1 MLAASVFLSSEQC
14 RLPPLHKATAWQAT
28 TLGMTDGLRPSH
40 IQLPP
45 QNSVQEPEQR
55 KARSDQH
62 DGVEDEYINL
72 HSKIP
77 LVLTEKHV
85 RFSTAA
91 IITLLHLRVRN
102 QIRYFLI
109 QIERLRRYRT
119 IGILE
124 LGAIKRLL
132 AIEYLINRP
141 KVPVQI
147 IRRFC
152 LQARQHGQCIL

>member
-1 MLAASVFLSSEQC
+1 MLPASGFLSSEQC
-14 RLPPLHKATAWQAT
+14 RLPPSHKATARQAT

-45 QNSVQEPEQR
+45 QNPVQEPEQR

-62 DGVEDEYINL
+62 DGVEDEHIPL

-77 LVLTEKHV
+77 FLLTEKHV
-85 RFSTAA
+85 RSSAAA
-91 IITLLHLRVRN
+91 IIALFHLRIRN
-102 QIRYFLI
+102 QIRYFLV

-141 KVPVQI
+141 KIPVQI
-147 IRRFC
+147 IRR
-152 LQARQHGQCIL
+152 